1 MSDYYKGGTILVP
14 LKGSNSDHE
23 IMRQAALIAKK
34 NHALLYAVHVVVVP
48 QEFALESDHPDE
60 VAHGEHV
67 LEEASKVA
75 LEYNIEFESGILQ
88 ARQAGVAIVEEAIE
102 RGASLIMMAVTFRD
116 RRGEFNMG
124 RTVPY
129 VLRNAPS
136 RVWIYREE
144 LQKGQQ

>member
-1 MSDYYKGGTILVP
+1 MSESYKGGTILVP
-14 LKGSNSDHE
+14 LKGRSSDRE
-23 IMRQAALIAKK
+23 VMRQAALIAKK
-34 NHALLYAVHVVVVP
+34 YHALLYAVHVVVVP
-48 QEFALESDHPDE
+48 QEFALESEQPEE
-60 VAHGEHV
+60 VAHAEKV
-67 LEEASKVA
+67 LEEASKIA
-75 LEYNIEFESGILQ
+75 QEYSIEFESGILQ

-124 RTVPY
+124 KTVPY

-136 RVWIYREE
+136 RVWIFREE